1 MGRFAVQMLIS
12 LFFLIKIHHVR
23 CSPWASVLA
32 ALLHMSFTAE
42 FSRQPIPGT
51 SAELSGS
58 CGCSA
63 LLRLRLLS
71 FFTSVSRTIALSK
84 IGSS

>member
-32 ALLHMSFTAE
+32 ALLHMSFTAGDVLD
-42 FSRQPIPGT
+42 SDLTYPH
-51 SAELSGS
+51 
-58 CGCSA
+58 
-63 LLRLRLLS
+63 
-71 FFTSVSRTIALSK
+71 
-84 IGSS
+84 